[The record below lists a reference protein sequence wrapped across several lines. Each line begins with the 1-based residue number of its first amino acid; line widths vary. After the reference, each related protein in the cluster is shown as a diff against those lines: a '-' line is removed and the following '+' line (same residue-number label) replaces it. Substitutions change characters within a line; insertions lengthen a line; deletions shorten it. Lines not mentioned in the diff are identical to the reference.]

1 MAEIGQPLLL
11 AVGHAM
17 GRPMAPDTDDDTPA
31 LAAQPPEAGS
41 SPAGDEPPILRR
53 LTRLAARRDWAA
65 ACEAG
70 LAVPA
75 GRFTP
80 SAILALAEAA
90 ANAGSV
96 PAARKAAEAAIPA
109 ALPHA
114 LRARLARLVL
124 LAGAPLEAWL
134 VLSADPTVFAAPEE
148 VEPLAAALVA
158 FARSDEP
165 LLKAAAQ
172 AVRQRCLGPSEP
184 PERRRP
190 ARPIVEGGGPLP
202 PRRRPIE
209 ILASSAAA
217 PEAIAAFRALDAA
230 LEEEAARGAPPPVQT
245 VIEDVFVNAAGQVWR
260 PDGRQLWQG
269 LSPGL
274 RRPVPADSLAAMATA
289 PEIAEGELA
298 ARRSDRNFYHWCL
311 NRLFALGA
319 AADNPGG
326 PPPLLVAPETPGFVA
341 ESLAAALGG
350 RPWPMRVVDPVVRV
364 RRLTLSGQP
373 VLGIANRDACA
384 RMLDPILAAADAA
397 PPPPGE
403 SGPLLYLSRRDS
415 RRRPLVNEAEAE
427 ERLLTLGFVSVSFG
441 GRGFLEQVRIIRAA
455 RLIVSPHG
463 AGLAHLAFA
472 RPGITVVELMPAVSY
487 AGARFNMARISR
499 AVGHRHVIWI
509 EPAEAVGQAWSLRIE
524 EVLPLI
530 ARLAEDADAPLR

>member
-1 MAEIGQPLLL
+1 MAEIGQALL
-11 AVGHAM
+11 AAVRHATWK
-17 GRPMAPDTDDDTPA
+17 PMAPDDDDLDAAARTPDI
-31 LAAQPPEAGS
+31 GS
-41 SPAGDEPPILRR
+41 GPAGDEPPILRR
-53 LTRLAARRDWAA
+53 LVRLAAKRRWAE

-80 SAILALAEAA
+80 AALLVLAEAA

-96 PAARKAAEAAIPA
+96 PAARKAAEAGVLA
-109 ALPHA
+109 APPHA

-134 VLSADPTVFAAPEE
+134 VLSADPTVFTAPEAAD
-148 VEPLAAALVA
+148 PLAATLVA

-165 LLKAAAQ
+165 LLRAAAQ
-172 AVRQRCLGPSEP
+172 AVRQACLGPSERP
-184 PERRRP
+184 QRRRP
-190 ARPIVEGGGPLP
+190 ARPIAQGGGPLP

-230 LEEEAARGAPPPVQT
+230 LEEEAARGAPPQAET
-245 VIEDVFVNAAGQVWR
+245 LLEDVFVNAAGQVWR

-269 LSPGL
+269 LRPGL
-274 RRPVPADSLAAMATA
+274 RRALPAESLAAMATA
-289 PEIAEGELA
+289 EEIAEGELA

-311 NRLFALGA
+311 NRLLALGA
-319 AADNPGG
+319 AADRPGG
-326 PPPLLVAPETPGFVA
+326 PPPLLVAPETPSFVG

-350 RPWPMRVVDPVVRV
+350 RPWPMRVVDPVLRV

-373 VLGIANRDACA
+373 VLGIANRGACA

-415 RRRPLVNEAEAE
+415 RRRPLVNEAEFE
-427 ERLLTLGFVSVSFG
+427 QRLSGLGFVPASFA
-441 GRGFLEQVRIIRAA
+441 GRAFLDQVRIIRAA

-472 RPGITVVELMPAVSY
+472 RPGITVIELMPAVSY

-509 EPAEAVGQAWSLRIE
+509 EPAEAVSQAWSLRIE
-524 EVLPLI
+524 EVLSLI
-530 ARLAEDADAPLR
+530 ARLAEDPDAPLR